1 MNGPYAQV
9 VRIDEGGRM
18 QPEPGEVVA
27 RGSLDK
33 LLRKVMSERGL
44 DLQQY
49 RERYVERR
57 LAVRLTALG
66 LRTYSQYAAYL
77 DRNPDEY
84 HQLVDTLT
92 INVTQFF
99 RDAEVFEL
107 FRRQVLPAILEQKT
121 ARRQRVLRIWSAG
134 CATGEESYSLAMS
147 VLDGVARL
155 GADAIVPTV
164 IGTDLDRTAIAT
176 AKRAEY
182 PVRQLEQIPKHDRLR
197 YVDVGGETFTIKQHV
212 RDLVRFQYLNL
223 FDDPPIHGVDAIFC
237 RNVFIYFN
245 KADQERLI
253 RAFSESLNRGGYLV
267 LGRSERLGPEVAEA
281 FELVDGRQRIY
292 RKPAGLRQR

>member
-18 QPEPGEVVA
+18 QPEPGEALA

-33 LLRKVMSERGL
+33 LLRKVMADRGL

-57 LAVRLTALG
+57 LAVRLAALG
-66 LRTYSQYAAYL
+66 LRTYSQYATYL

-84 HQLVDTLT
+84 HELVNTLT

-107 FRRQVLPAILEQKT
+107 FRSQVLPAILEQKS

-134 CATGEESYSLAMS
+134 CATGEEPYSLAMS
-147 VLDGVARL
+147 VLDGIARA

-182 PVRQLEQIPKHDRLR
+182 PVRQLEQIPKHDRFR
-197 YVDVGGETFTIKQHV
+197 YIDVGSETFTMKQHV

-253 RAFSESLNRGGYLV
+253 RAFSESLNRGGHLV
-267 LGRSERLGPEVAEA
+267 LGRSERLGPDVAEA

>member
-1 MNGPYAQV
+1 M
-9 VRIDEGGRM
+9 GGWM
-18 QPEPGEVVA
+18 QPGPGDVLA
-27 RGSLDK
+27 RGNLDK
-33 LLRKVMSERGL
+33 LLRKVMAERGL
-44 DLQQY
+44 DLRQY

-57 LAVRLTALG
+57 LAVRLTTLG

-99 RDAEVFEL
+99 RDPEVFEL
-107 FRRQVLPAILEQKT
+107 FRAEVLPAILKHKAE
-121 ARRQRVLRIWSAG
+121 RRQRIVRIWSAG
-134 CATGEESYSLAMS
+134 CATGEEPFSLAMS
-147 VLDGVARL
+147 LLDCCARV

-164 IGTDLDRTAIAT
+164 IGTDLDRTALAT

-182 PVRQLEQIPKHDRLR
+182 PIRQLEQIPKYDQMR
-197 YVDVGGETFTIKQHV
+197 YVEVSGEKFTMKPNV
-212 RDLVRFQYLNL
+212 RDIVRLQYLNL
-223 FDDPPIHGVDAIFC
+223 FEDPPIHGVDAVFC

-245 KADQERLI
+245 KEDQERLI
-253 RAFSESLNRGGYLV
+253 RAFWESLTRGGYLV
-267 LGRSERLGPEVAEA
+267 LGRSERLSPEVSGA

-292 RKPAGLRQR
+292 RKPVSLQRG